1 MWRVEYYTF
10 LKGQKI
16 EKIPLALA
24 RGFAPL
30 ILFIFL
36 IFLALYSLLHFPI
49 FLSL

>member
-1 MWRVEYYTF
+1 MEYYTF

-16 EKIPLALA
+16 EMLALA

-36 IFLALYSLLHFPI
+36 IFLALFSLLHFPI